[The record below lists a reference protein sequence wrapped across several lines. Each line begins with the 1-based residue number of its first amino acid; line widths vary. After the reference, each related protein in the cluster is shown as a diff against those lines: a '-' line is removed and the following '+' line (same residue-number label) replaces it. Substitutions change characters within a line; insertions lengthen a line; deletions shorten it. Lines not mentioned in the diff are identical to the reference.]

1 MANGSS
7 VLGINDVSWNN
18 PLADTPFLDTLA
30 TNGVILDNTYT
41 LPSCTPSR
49 AAILTGVYPFK
60 MGLQV
65 DTILL
70 SQMND
75 DIFYLRE
82 GLVLTFQM
90 VSP

>member
-1 MANGSS
+1 MANVKNKSNMANGSS

-18 PLADTPFLDTLA
+18 PLADTPSLDTLA
-30 TNGVILDNTYT
+30 NNGVILDNTYT

-65 DTILL
+65 NNKT
-70 SQMND
+70 
-75 DIFYLRE
+75 YY
-82 GLVLTFQM
+82 TKC
-90 VSP
+90 